1 MGGLCISPT
10 NLPQKSHIHGSV
22 YTMDPSWGKDAKNP
36 SNESRPCWCN
46 PFVRFQQH
54 HYVVDAVLSQP
65 TLGLPMTRWAL
76 TENSCDFFPVRRK
89 QQKDVRGK
97 LCVFLPGWLL
107 LRRRCDCCLFCSLSG
122 EAWCGFCFS
131 EDCGWGSFLRIF
143 LPLMFDHFRIVMF
156 DTLLRK
162 NWSWQA
168 LRCFCFSVSITLPET
183 NTSPLKIGHP
193 KRTIHLPTID
203 FQRQAV
209 SFREGM
215 LFWRIHDLTSE
226 NLRTALVKTHPL
238 VIYIYPRHSRCDLLF
253 FSTWSLGDGCNYF
266 LFWFNLYLGKISI
279 LTNIFQM
286 GFKPPTSGKV
296 FDGKY
301 LAV

>member
-1 MGGLCISPT
+1 MCG
-10 NLPQKSHIHGSV
+10 
-22 YTMDPSWGKDAKNP
+22 
-36 SNESRPCWCN
+36 
-46 PFVRFQQH
+46 
-54 HYVVDAVLSQP
+54 
-65 TLGLPMTRWAL
+65 
-76 TENSCDFFPVRRK
+76 ENSVCFYPA
-89 QQKDVRGK
+89 G
-97 LCVFLPGWLL
+97 
-107 LRRRCDCCLFCSLSG
+107 CCCAEGVIVVCFCSLSG

-193 KRTIHLPTID
+193 KRTIHLPTVD

-253 FSTWSLGDGCNYF
+253 FLNMESRWWLQ
-266 LFWFNLYLGKISI
+266 LFFILISI
-279 LTNIFQM
+279 WGRFPFWLILFRWVSNHQLVVRCLMVSIWLY
-286 GFKPPTSGKV
+286 SSS
-296 FDGKY
+296 
-301 LAV
+301 LS

>member
-107 LRRRCDCCLFCSLSG
+107 LRRRCDCCLFLFAFGGGVMWILFQWRLWVG
-122 EAWCGFCFS
+122 EFS
-131 EDCGWGSFLRIF
+131 SYFFAVDVWSF
-143 LPLMFDHFRIVMF
+143 
-156 DTLLRK
+156 
-162 NWSWQA
+162 
-168 LRCFCFSVSITLPET
+168 
-183 NTSPLKIGHP
+183 
-193 KRTIHLPTID
+193 
-203 FQRQAV
+203 
-209 SFREGM
+209 
-215 LFWRIHDLTSE
+215 
-226 NLRTALVKTHPL
+226 
-238 VIYIYPRHSRCDLLF
+238 
-253 FSTWSLGDGCNYF
+253 
-266 LFWFNLYLGKISI
+266 
-279 LTNIFQM
+279 
-286 GFKPPTSGKV
+286 
-296 FDGKY
+296 
-301 LAV
+301 